1 MIALT
6 HIVVLVA
13 LHGGL
18 RDVADEFARHG
29 YVILFV
35 LIAAES
41 FAFPVPGEVSLLVGA
56 YEARNVGSSACI
68 G

>member
-6 HIVVLVA
+6 HVVVIVA
-13 LHGGL
+13 LHGVL
-18 RDVADEFARHG
+18 RDVADEVGRHG
-29 YVILFV
+29 YVILFM

-41 FAFPVPGEVSLLVGA
+41 FAFPLPGEVASWSA
-56 YEARNVGSSACI
+56 PTRPSAASSACT